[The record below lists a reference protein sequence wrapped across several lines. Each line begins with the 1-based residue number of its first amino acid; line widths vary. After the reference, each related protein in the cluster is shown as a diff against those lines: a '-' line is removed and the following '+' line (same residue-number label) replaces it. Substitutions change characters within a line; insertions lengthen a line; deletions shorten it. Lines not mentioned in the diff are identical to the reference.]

1 MSVQYS
7 LRFIWKDCIPML
19 KTFYLKFGYYLK
31 NSIDFSIFFYYI
43 HKSELKAVQFN
54 VKMNLYRFKKG
65 VK

>member
-1 MSVQYS
+1 
-7 LRFIWKDCIPML
+7 ML